1 MGWKYGRYN
10 YAFNCGV
17 LAFKNIIFKSKF
29 TFLGL
34 SGRNRLTSA
43 QKSLDSVRLE
53 DAILKAALLFS
64 VNFNF
69 KFNLV

>member
-29 TFLGL
+29 TLLGL

-43 QKSLDSVRLE
+43 QKSLDNVRLE
-53 DAILKAALLFS
+53 DTIIKAVLLFS

-69 KFNLV
+69 NLI